1 MPKHALSPMCEGL
14 TTLKW
19 LFFLDSAARPYRRVE
34 TQQREEVKHRVLLLL
49 LDDDAAP
56 SSNDRLLFSFFF
68 LEGGGEQT
76 NTVSDAGTQN

>member
-49 LDDDAAP
+49 DDDDAP
-56 SSNDRLLFSFFF
+56 SSNETFIFFF
-68 LEGGGEQT
+68 LFGRRGGT
-76 NTVSDAGTQN
+76 NKYCQ

>member
-49 LDDDAAP
+49 LDDDDLHP
-56 SSNDRLLFSFFF
+56 MTDFYFLFSFWKA
-68 LEGGGEQT
+68 GGVT
-76 NTVSDAGTQN
+76 NKYCQ